1 MKIKETLDPKMMK
14 LEKVLPQQKK
24 PKSLRPMRS
33 MVALRS
39 LKPKTVVA
47 AISRDQESLRA
58 D

>member
-1 MKIKETLDPKMMK
+1 MKTKSTYPTKPTLADKA
-14 LEKVLPQQKK
+14 LGTRKK

-47 AISRDQESLRA
+47 TMKTEAELQ
-58 D
+58 

>member
-1 MKIKETLDPKMMK
+1 MKTKSTIPTKPTLA
-14 LEKVLPQQKK
+14 EKALGTKKK

-47 AISRDQESLRA
+47 TMKTEAELQ
-58 D
+58 